1 MKNNNTYLIAFI
13 IAISVLTLW
22 INAINLAHHF
32 SFQGKKV
39 QVLELVA
46 NGETGETP
54 KTETSP
60 KRGDGRREA

>member
-39 QVLELVA
+39 QALELVA
-46 NGETGETP
+46 NGETP

-60 KRGDGRREA
+60 KRGNGRREA

>member
-32 SFQGKKV
+32 SSFQGRKV
-39 QVLELVA
+39 QPLEIVA
-46 NGETGETP
+46 HGETP
-54 KTETSP
+54 KSGTDDDD
-60 KRGDGRREA
+60 RGSGRRET